1 MRIEY
6 LWTRRPVSGD
16 NAWNKIFGV
25 TGTTTVELSTPAK
38 HLSLRLPI
46 IPILT
51 LTLLA
56 VSMLNPSPIA
66 SVSAEGSTIEARVV
80 VQPVLGLAIGS
91 NHYVVDVTPTETGE
105 FSSQTSSVIVTTNNE
120 TGYSLYLATVNGR
133 ATLASTEGQRRL
145 IRSLVRYPQLD
156 SELIPGDI
164 I

>member
-1 MRIEY
+1 MRSKD
-6 LWTRRPVSGD
+6 LWARQPVSGSK
-16 NAWNKIFGV
+16 AWSRTLG
-25 TGTTTVELSTPAK
+25 TTDTTTVELPIPAK
-38 HLSLRLPI
+38 HLPLRPPI

-56 VSMLNPSPIA
+56 VSMLNPSP
-66 SVSAEGSTIEARVV
+66 
-80 VQPVLGLAIGS
+80 
-91 NHYVVDVTPTETGE
+91 
-105 FSSQTSSVIVTTNNE
+105 IVTTNNE